1 MTQLGLGFGQLMQQG
16 IGSGM
21 NAYRADQQ
29 LAMARIAQQAAME
42 QDALRMEM
50 MREDLARRRRDA
62 EQFLVQQ
69 EADRNVF
76 NAMSTAQAPTVNPD
90 GTVTDPDW
98 SAGIDARVMSA
109 ASPRIQEMLVQH
121 KTDRLAIP
129 KKRAELTNE
138 YNAAKAAGALQLIAP
153 DRWDQYIRMG
163 VPGLDI
169 EKAPESIRERGIN
182 LRENGKQ
189 AMVDL
194 MTIPETDGSMGPPAV
209 NEGQR
214 AWLSS
219 LPAEAVELMFR
230 QQWLPAEKQRREQKQ
245 IESQRAMLADAYGA
259 YNNPNASPEQ
269 RATAQAILAQTN
281 SPMPVARQADPLAAS
296 RVRWSIEQAKSDLQR
311 AEDEYRSF
319 NADAKNADGRMA
331 PPTDD
336 EMKAAETTG
345 DDIDTGLM
353 DLTGK
358 NDYGEK
364 EVASAKAKV
373 SAWKKLQDSAKRL
386 SETYKAAILSGDAP
400 DSSPEAVQGRE
411 SDEAYSGG
419 SQIQPQA
426 SDKETMLID
435 ALIDEAIGGGE

>member
-1 MTQLGLGFGQLMQQG
+1 MTQLGLGFGQLIQQG
-16 IGSGM
+16 IGGGM

-62 EQFLVQQ
+62 ERLLVQD
-69 EADRNVF
+69 EADRNVLG
-76 NAMSTAQAPTVNPD
+76 AMFSAQPPTVNPD

-98 SAGIDARVMSA
+98 TTGIDARVMSA
-109 ASPRIQEMLVQH
+109 ASPRVQDMLYRH
-121 KTDRLAIP
+121 KTDRLALP

-138 YNAAKAAGALQLIAP
+138 YNAAKASGALSLIAP
-153 DRWDQYIRMG
+153 ERWDEYINMG
-163 VPGLDI
+163 IAGLDI
-169 EKAPESIRERGIN
+169 EKAPESIRGRAIN
-182 LRENGKQ
+182 RQENQKQ

-194 MTIPETDGSMGPPAV
+194 MTIPETDGTMGPPAV
-209 NEGQR
+209 NEAQR

-219 LPAEAVELMFR
+219 LPAEAVELVFK

-319 NADAKNADGRMA
+319 NADAENADGRMA
-331 PPTDD
+331 APSAD
-336 EMKAAETTG
+336 EIELAGRASSGFFTS
-345 DDIDTGLM
+345 DTAWN
-353 DLTGK
+353 K
-358 NDYGEK
+358 
-364 EVASAKAKV
+364 AKAKV
-373 SAWKKLQDSAKRL
+373 AAWKKLQDSAKRL

>member
-1 MTQLGLGFGQLMQQG
+1 
-16 IGSGM
+16 
-21 NAYRADQQ
+21 
-29 LAMARIAQQAAME
+29 
-42 QDALRMEM
+42 
-50 MREDLARRRRDA
+50 
-62 EQFLVQQ
+62 
-69 EADRNVF
+69 
-76 NAMSTAQAPTVNPD
+76 
-90 GTVTDPDW
+90 
-98 SAGIDARVMSA
+98 
-109 ASPRIQEMLVQH
+109 
-121 KTDRLAIP
+121 
-129 KKRAELTNE
+129 
-138 YNAAKAAGALQLIAP
+138 
-153 DRWDQYIRMG
+153 
-163 VPGLDI
+163 
-169 EKAPESIRERGIN
+169 
-182 LRENGKQ
+182 
-189 AMVDL
+189 L

-331 PPTDD
+331 APSAD
-336 EMKAAETTG
+336 EIELAGRASSGFFTS
-345 DDIDTGLM
+345 DTAWN
-353 DLTGK
+353 K
-358 NDYGEK
+358 
-364 EVASAKAKV
+364 AKAKV
-373 SAWKKLQDSAKRL
+373 AAWKKLQDSAKRL
-386 SETYKAAILSGDAP
+386 SETYKAAILSGEAT

-411 SDEAYSGG
+411 SDEAYGGG